1 MRARRGLRRRRF
13 VLVLV
18 LAVALLSATGDGSLR
33 DGASSLAG
41 EWWDCLAHQRPP
53 TAFDDTFH
61 VRREG
66 SARSLGP
73 TSTSAPAAR
82 TSTTMP
88 RKALHGLHGSD
99 GQARLPH
106 VTVAVI
112 DSGVEALHDDLR
124 SSQVRAGVDLL
135 NPCGDGRTDSSGHG
149 TAVAGVIASSS
160 RGAAAGV
167 RLLPVRTSLD
177 TGTGLRP
184 VTAAGIVW
192 ATRHGADVINLSW
205 ASNSARPQALEHAAV
220 RYAVNRG
227 VVIVASAGN
236 DPGKPVG
243 YPAAYP
249 EVIAV
254 TSVDDRD
261 RLSRFGS
268 RGEGID
274 VAAPG
279 SRVQTLAVNDG
290 YRIGSGTSVAAPLV
304 AATVARMKALNPKL
318 SPGRIQTLLRQTS
331 SPVHFPGVKG
341 PGMPFGVLDLEAAL
355 RAVEADDTYADAGDV
370 SVGRATGAGA

>member
-1 MRARRGLRRRRF
+1 
-13 VLVLV
+13 
-18 LAVALLSATGDGSLR
+18 
-33 DGASSLAG
+33 
-41 EWWDCLAHQRPP
+41 
-53 TAFDDTFH
+53 
-61 VRREG
+61 
-66 SARSLGP
+66 
-73 TSTSAPAAR
+73 
-82 TSTTMP
+82 MP

-149 TAVAGVIASSS
+149 TAVAGVIAS
-160 RGAAAGV
+160 
-167 RLLPVRTSLD
+167 
-177 TGTGLRP
+177 
-184 VTAAGIVW
+184 
-192 ATRHGADVINLSW
+192 
-205 ASNSARPQALEHAAV
+205 
-220 RYAVNRG
+220 
-227 VVIVASAGN
+227 
-236 DPGKPVG
+236 
-243 YPAAYP
+243 
-249 EVIAV
+249 
-254 TSVDDRD
+254 VDDRD

-318 SPGRIQTLLRQTS
+318 SRGRRLGWPGHRGRRVTPCQLPGLR
-331 SPVHFPGVKG
+331 
-341 PGMPFGVLDLEAAL
+341 
-355 RAVEADDTYADAGDV
+355 DAGWLR
-370 SVGRATGAGA
+370 SSA